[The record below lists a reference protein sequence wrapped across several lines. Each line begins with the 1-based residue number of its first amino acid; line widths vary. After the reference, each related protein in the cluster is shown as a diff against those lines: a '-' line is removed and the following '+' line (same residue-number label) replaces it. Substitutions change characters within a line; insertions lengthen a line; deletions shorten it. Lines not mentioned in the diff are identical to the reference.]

1 MTYIVILTGRHIIKC
16 PKTKVTGNDIFLIT
30 LQEGLSPREYLEF
43 TEREREVVPPPPE
56 EEPEGSGEPTYISEP
71 GEPGP
76 RGPPGVTI
84 FLFYQMCSFLRKNF
98 RTNLVSLVLLKMVI
112 FLGSWSTR
120 HGRTKR

>member
-1 MTYIVILTGRHIIKC
+1 MKVISINIRPII
-16 PKTKVTGNDIFLIT
+16 

-84 FLFYQMCSFLRKNF
+84 FFYKTCSF
-98 RTNLVSLVLLKMVI
+98 SPEI
-112 FLGSWSTR
+112 FQDTI
-120 HGRTKR
+120 T

>member
-1 MTYIVILTGRHIIKC
+1 MTYIAIITWRHIIKC
-16 PKTKVTGNDIFLIT
+16 PKTKVISNTILPII

-76 RGPPGVTI
+76 RGPPGVTM
-84 FLFYQMCSFLRKNF
+84 FLFFSKNI
-98 RTNLVSLVLLKMVI
+98 S
-112 FLGSWSTR
+112 R
-120 HGRTKR
+120 HN

>member
-1 MTYIVILTGRHIIKC
+1 MCNVPKEKIISNNSF
-16 PKTKVTGNDIFLIT
+16 PIT

-76 RGPPGVTI
+76 RGPPGVTT
-84 FLFYQMCSFLRKNF
+84 FLFIGCVLFLKNI
-98 RTNLVSLVLLKMVI
+98 S
-112 FLGSWSTR
+112 R
-120 HGRTKR
+120 HN

>member
-1 MTYIVILTGRHIIKC
+1 MKTYYARC
-16 PKTKVTGNDIFLIT
+16 PKTKVTSNNIFPII

-76 RGPPGVTI
+76 RGPPGVTT
-84 FLFYQMCSFLRKNF
+84 FLFIGCVLFLKNI
-98 RTNLVSLVLLKMVI
+98 S
-112 FLGSWSTR
+112 R
-120 HGRTKR
+120 HN

>member
-1 MTYIVILTGRHIIKC
+1 MSQK
-16 PKTKVTGNDIFLIT
+16 KNNQNDIFQIT

-56 EEPEGSGEPTYISEP
+56 EEPEGSGDPTYISEP

-84 FLFYQMCSFLRKNF
+84 FLFRRCALSIKNI
-98 RTNLVSLVLLKMVI
+98 S
-112 FLGSWSTR
+112 R
-120 HGRTKR
+120 HN

>member
-1 MTYIVILTGRHIIKC
+1 MTYIVIMTGRHIIKC
-16 PKTKVTGNDIFLIT
+16 LKTKVISNNIFPII

-84 FLFYQMCSFLRKNF
+84 FLFSRCAHFPK
-98 RTNLVSLVLLKMVI
+98 KMFQDTI
-112 FLGSWSTR
+112 S
-120 HGRTKR
+120 